1 MRAIK
6 AVMAAAIIST
16 LSACCTTP
24 GQVRL
29 PLPPPVQYPT
39 VKSAELS
46 CLTDQTYLAL
56 VERDSLCR
64 ARVRTLEN
72 IIKSTH

>member
-1 MRAIK
+1 MRATK
-6 AVMAAAIIST
+6 PVMAAAIILS

-29 PLPPPVQYPT
+29 PVPPPVQYPT
-39 VKSAELS
+39 VKSADLS
-46 CLTDQTYLAL
+46 CLSDQTYLTL

>member
-1 MRAIK
+1 MHAIK
-6 AVMAAAIIST
+6 LAVAAAIISI

-24 GQVRL
+24 GQARL
-29 PLPPPVQYPT
+29 PVPPPVQYPA

-46 CLTDQTYLAL
+46 CLSDQTYLAM
-56 VERDSLCR
+56 VDRDSLCR
-64 ARVRTLEN
+64 ARVRTIEN

>member
-1 MRAIK
+1 MLPKI
-6 AVMAAAIIST
+6 AALAIISSIS
-16 LSACCTTP
+16 LFGCCTTP
-24 GQVRL
+24 GQPRL
-29 PLPPPVQYPT
+29 PLPPPIQYPT
-39 VKSAELS
+39 VKSAEMACLS
-46 CLTDQTYLAL
+46 DQTYLAL